1 MTDETKDGAGGT
13 TFGALQERGLAAAAD
28 FLLAGQEY
36 WAGLQRYLDDFMVPF
51 ANAAGI
57 WMQEEVRRLPNAD
70 PQQLAIDY
78 TRLLAMNLDI
88 LLRAMTAGTAAVN
101 GYLAH
106 EAPLAER
113 ALRNSAGGAGHDDL
127 ADFAARQERLAR
139 MVLRDFPAALDAVA
153 AEYGFHFEQGRH
165 PLFAESDRF
174 LLYRVTP
181 TDPKLTPRP
190 NGKPLIIVPPYVLGS
205 NILAF
210 LPAEKRSYAHAFADQ
225 GIPTYIRVMKPIHD
239 TPAVQLMT
247 PEDDARDT
255 RVFCEKV
262 KAEHGRAVTLN
273 GYCQGGFSAVCNILT
288 GELDGLVDAL
298 LTCVSPMDG
307 TKSHGLAG
315 FLRAL
320 PPRFNDLAYGTK
332 RLPSGNYVAD
342 GTLMGWV
349 YKLKSIEAESPVAAF
364 HRDLSMFAGM
374 PDDRAKIGK
383 SAAAITYWLRNERTD
398 LPLPITRM
406 SFASYNEP
414 VRPDGTLPVRV
425 LDRELNFKRITA
437 KGIPWLICYGEKDDL
452 VEPETALAPTAYVPA
467 EVTAF
472 PRGHVAIATSWSHP
486 ESAHALHLRHP
497 DGRRGP
503 VRFQLDLDAAG
514 GG

>member
-1 MTDETKDGAGGT
+1 MTDDAKGGDGGPT
-13 TFGALQERGLAAAAD
+13 LTLLQTRGLAAAAD

-36 WAGLQRYLDDFMVPF
+36 WAGLQRYMDDFMVPF

-57 WMQEEVRRLPNAD
+57 WMQEELRRLPGAD

-78 TRLLAMNLDI
+78 TRLLAMNLDV
-88 LLRAMTAGTAAVN
+88 LLRAMTAGSAGIN
-101 GYLAH
+101 RYLGH
-106 EAPLAER
+106 EAPLAEQ
-113 ALRNSAGGAGHDDL
+113 ALRNSLAGRTHDDL

-139 MVLRDFPAALDAVA
+139 SVLRDFPAALEAVA
-153 AEYGFHFEQGRH
+153 EDYGFHFERGEH
-165 PLFAESDRF
+165 PLFAETDRF
-174 LLYRVTP
+174 LLYRVAP
-181 TDPKLTPRP
+181 SDPKVTPRP
-190 NGKPLIIVPPYVLGS
+190 NGKPLIIIPPYVLGS
-205 NILAF
+205 NILSF
-210 LPAEKRSYAHAFADQ
+210 LPGERRSYAHAFVDQ

-247 PEDDARDT
+247 PEDDLRDT
-255 RVFCEKV
+255 KLFCERV

-307 TKSHGLAG
+307 TKSRGLSG
-315 FLRAL
+315 FLRSL

-332 RLPSGNYVAD
+332 RLPSGNCVAD

-349 YKLKSIEAESPVAAF
+349 YKLKSIEAEGPVAAF
-364 HRDLSMFAGM
+364 HRDLNMFAGM
-374 PDDRAKIGK
+374 PEGRARLGK

-406 SFASYNEP
+406 SFASYNDP
-414 VRPDGTLPVRV
+414 VRPDGTLPVRI
-425 LDRELNFKRITA
+425 LDRTLNFKRITE
-437 KGIPWLICYGEKDDL
+437 KKLPWLICYGEKDDL
-452 VEPETALAPTAYVPA
+452 VEPETALAPTTYVAA

-497 DGRRGP
+497 DGSRGP
-503 VRFQLDLDAAG
+503 VRFQLDLDSPHG
-514 GG
+514 